1 MRSVRQAAKRRL
13 RSGRRSVLRG
23 SGAWRWR
30 SGVPGLR
37 WVLAVLGSLSVRGQV
52 ASAALWLA
60 VLTAVSYLPVLG
72 HGRLHLS
79 ISTANTSLLSTL
91 WQVQATS
98 VGLVLALVVFVFG
111 LLPQGR
117 GRLTYREFLRRTW
130 ALPLTTANVA
140 SLLFIGMVLLGLG
153 HQDPSAGSVSGSGWA
168 VTLASCVSLLSIAT
182 IVLVLAQTLKAISR
196 EAQGDAQR
204 DYQLKAVDQAARD
217 ELIERMSVRMMSDP
231 AWPYAFASSYPVPGR
246 TISVAGLEAG
256 VVRDVST
263 WRLRI
268 LKQLAERRQHV
279 EPTVRAW
286 PGRTASAG
294 TPLMTID
301 LTSGPLEAWW
311 AARCVRTRRTRSD
324 ALGSVLAALHG
335 EALEHIRTGRQTEA
349 VEGMRSLFGLQEL
362 LWQAYTAY
370 GQGLAAGGPAV
381 LYGKDPGER
390 IDSMLGDL
398 LRTAAVSMDEAVRR
412 EAGDLPRVIAREAL
426 YREDR
431 SAVWQ
436 LLRHLEGV
444 YIAVVGELSGGGL
457 RDLPATGLARSRLHH
472 PFRSLLSFV
481 NYYLGSAID
490 QAIAGGTTGW
500 DGRPLPP
507 ADFLLARLQDA
518 NEAML
523 RLLRRAIQFR
533 DSVTVARVLDAWK
546 LPDMPLARDAI
557 SRAPGAAAVG
567 VGSTAGAAPGSRH
580 DQSLKNAQA
589 DLDAMM
595 LRLLGAALDAE
606 RAAYRETPQPNAQLP
621 GEEHADREKHGASLS
636 AVTDA
641 VLARLP
647 VGRLWDTLERAL
659 ETASGDWRWE
669 YSDDEIIPAGV
680 VDVRSIDT
688 VSPLIEAFSLAVVA
702 HPALVGGT
710 VPDRRLILDRGPG
723 LVAEITGVPSAHGAW
738 LLRHGC
744 TPEHAASNAT
754 ALKDQIDEAMRTAQH
769 ELEEEIRGAPVRQQA
784 LGEVHQ
790 AGLAAF
796 REQDTAARLFAWAN
810 SLVSKAG
817 KQSVS
822 AALNA
827 SRRDLIGDSNGMTR
841 YYGQR
846 LGGYLA
852 WKALAQLLLAVSQAG
867 EKATV
872 RPDDIS
878 AAVRDAITQLSSG
891 IPAGAG
897 QNAPA
902 SRTAVFIPDI
912 PYGLRNDL
920 QITQAQGPDARSLVA
935 RQLGLYDD
943 SLASQITGTIEGV
956 PVFVTSALEG
966 RVLAVD
972 LGRFGDLLRPAPGG
986 TQSSDPELD
995 LHEPAD
1001 PLRPSAGPAPGAS
1014 PAEEAQIKPLEVQLV
1029 LGLPTEIEVKDASA
1043 ARVIKFK

>member
-1 MRSVRQAAKRRL
+1 M
-13 RSGRRSVLRG
+13 
-23 SGAWRWR
+23 
-30 SGVPGLR
+30 
-37 WVLAVLGSLSVRGQV
+37 RGQL

-60 VLTAVSYLPVLG
+60 VLTALSYLPALG

-79 ISTANTSLLSTL
+79 ISAANTSLLSTL

-153 HQDPSAGSVSGSGWA
+153 HQHPSAGSVPGSGWA

-196 EAQGDAQR
+196 EAQEDAQR

-217 ELIERMSVRMMSDP
+217 ELIERTSVRMMSDP
-231 AWPYAFASSYPVPGR
+231 AWPYAFAPSYPVPGR
-246 TISVAGLEAG
+246 TINVAGLESG
-256 VVRDVST
+256 VVRDVSM

-301 LTSGPLEAWW
+301 LTSGPVEAWW

-324 ALGSVLAALHG
+324 ALGSALEALHG
-335 EALEHIRTGRQTEA
+335 EALEHIRAGRQTEA

-362 LWQAYTAY
+362 LWQAYAAY
-370 GQGLAAGGPAV
+370 GQDVATGGPAV

-390 IDSMLGDL
+390 IDAMLGDS

-412 EAGDLPRVIAREAL
+412 EASDLPRVIASEAL
-426 YREDR
+426 YREDPR
-431 SAVWQ
+431 TVWQ

-444 YIAVVGELSGGGL
+444 YIVVVGELSRGGL

-481 NYYLGSAID
+481 NYYLGPAID
-490 QAIAGGTTGW
+490 QAIAGSTTGW
-500 DGRPLPP
+500 GGRPLPP

-533 DSVTVARVLDAWK
+533 DSVTIARVLDAWK
-546 LPDMPLARDAI
+546 LPEMPLAQDAI
-557 SRAPGAAAVG
+557 SRAPAAAAMVAG
-567 VGSTAGAAPGSRH
+567 GTAGAAPGGQGYA
-580 DQSLKNAQA
+580 QSLKNAES

-595 LRLLGAALDAE
+595 LRLLAAALGAE
-606 RAAYRETPQPNAQLP
+606 RAAYREAPPRPNAQLP
-621 GEEHADREKHGASLS
+621 GGDHADGERHGAGPG

-647 VGRLWDTLERAL
+647 AGRLWNALDRAV
-659 ETASGDWRWE
+659 EAASGDWRWE

-723 LVAEITGVPSAHGAW
+723 LVTEITRVPSTHGAW

-744 TPEHAASNAT
+744 APEDAASDAT

-769 ELEEEIRGAPVRQQA
+769 ELEEEIRAAPVRQQA
-784 LGEVHQ
+784 LAEVHQ
-790 AGLAAF
+790 AGLTAF

-810 SLVSKAG
+810 RLLSKTG
-817 KQSVS
+817 TQSVS

-827 SRRDLIGDSNGMTR
+827 ARRDLIGDSNGMTR

-846 LGGYLA
+846 IGGYLA
-852 WKALAQLLLAVSQAG
+852 WKTLAQLLLAVSQAG
-867 EKATV
+867 EKITV
-872 RPDDIS
+872 RPEDIS
-878 AAVRDAITQLSSG
+878 AAVRDAITQLSPG
-891 IPAGAG
+891 IPSGAR
-897 QNAPA
+897 QHAPA
-902 SRTAVFIPDI
+902 SRTVVFIPDI
-912 PYGLRNDL
+912 PYGLRNDI
-920 QITQAQGPDARSLVA
+920 QITKALGPNARSLLA

-943 SLASQITGTIEGV
+943 SLASQIVGTIAGV

-986 TQSSDPELD
+986 TQSPDPELD
-995 LHEPAD
+995 LLEPA
-1001 PLRPSAGPAPGAS
+1001 PSAGSAPGAS
-1014 PAEEAQIKPLEVQLV
+1014 PAGGVEIKPLEVQLV
-1029 LGLPTEIEVKDASA
+1029 LSLPTEIEVKDASA
-1043 ARVIKFK
+1043 VRVIKFE

>member
-1 MRSVRQAAKRRL
+1 MRSVRQTAERSL

-23 SGAWRWR
+23 SVAWRWR

-37 WVLAVLGSLSVRGQV
+37 WLPAVLGSLSVRGQLL
-52 ASAALWLA
+52 SAALWLA
-60 VLTAVSYLPVLG
+60 ALTAVSYLPALG
-72 HGRLHLS
+72 HGQLHLS
-79 ISTANTSLLSTL
+79 IPAANTSLLSTL

-98 VGLVLALVVFVFG
+98 VGLALALVVFVFG

-153 HQDPSAGSVSGSGWA
+153 HQDLSAGSVPGSGWA

-182 IVLVLAQTLKAISR
+182 IVLVLAQTLKAISH
-196 EAQGDAQR
+196 EAQKDAQR

-217 ELIERMSVRMMSDP
+217 ELMERTSVRMMSDP
-231 AWPYAFASSYPVPGR
+231 GWPYAFAPSYPVPGR
-246 TISVAGLEAG
+246 TISVAELETG
-256 VVRDVST
+256 VVRDVSM

-279 EPTVRAW
+279 EPTVRVW

-294 TPLMTID
+294 TPLITID

-311 AARCVRTRRTRSD
+311 AARCIRTRRTRFD
-324 ALGSVLAALHG
+324 ALGSALAALHG
-335 EALEHIRTGRQTEA
+335 EALEHIRAGRQTEA
-349 VEGMRSLFGLQEL
+349 IEGMRSLFGLQEL
-362 LWQAYTAY
+362 LWQAYAAY
-370 GQGLAAGGPAV
+370 GQSTAAGGPAV

-390 IDSMLGDL
+390 IDAMLGDL

-412 EAGDLPRVIAREAL
+412 EASDLPRVIAREAL
-426 YREDR
+426 YREEP
-431 SAVWQ
+431 STVWQ

-481 NYYLGSAID
+481 NYYLGHAID

-500 DGRPLPP
+500 DGRTLPP
-507 ADFLLARLQDA
+507 ADFLLARLADA

-523 RLLRRAIQFR
+523 HLLRRAIQFQN
-533 DSVTVARVLDAWK
+533 SVTVGRVLDAWM
-546 LPDMPLARDAI
+546 LPDMPLARNAI
-557 SRAPGAAAVG
+557 SQALDGAAVVA
-567 VGSTAGAAPGSRH
+567 GSTVGPPGSQGYA
-580 DQSLKNAQA
+580 QSLTNAET

-595 LRLLGAALDAE
+595 LRLLAAALDAE
-606 RAAYRETPQPNAQLP
+606 RAASGEAPRPNAPLP
-621 GEEHADREKHGASLS
+621 REDHADWDRHGDSLS
-636 AVTDA
+636 AVTDT

-647 VGRLWDTLERAL
+647 SGRLWNALDRAL
-659 ETASGDWRWE
+659 ETANGDWRWE
-669 YSDDEIIPAGV
+669 YSDDEILPAGV
-680 VDVRSIDT
+680 VDVRSINT
-688 VSPLIEAFSLAVVA
+688 VSPIIEAFSLAVVA

-723 LVAEITGVPSAHGAW
+723 LVTEITRVPSAHEAW
-738 LLRHGC
+738 LHRHGC
-744 TPEHAASNAT
+744 TPERAASNVT

-769 ELEEEIRGAPVRQQA
+769 ELEEEIRTAPVRQQA
-784 LGEVHQ
+784 LAEVHQ

-796 REQDTAARLFAWAN
+796 REQDTAARLCAWADR
-810 SLVSKAG
+810 LVSKPG
-817 KQSVS
+817 TQSVS

-841 YYGQR
+841 YYGKR

-852 WKALAQLLLAVSQAG
+852 WKTLAQLLLAVSQAG
-867 EKATV
+867 EKITV

-878 AAVRDAITQLSSG
+878 AAVRDAITQLSLG
-891 IPAGAG
+891 VPARAR
-897 QNAPA
+897 QYAPV
-902 SRTAVFIPDI
+902 SRTAVFFPDI

-920 QITQAQGPDARSLVA
+920 QITKALGPAARSLVA
-935 RQLGLYDD
+935 RQLGLDD
-943 SLASQITGTIEGV
+943 NSLASQIVGTIEGV

-972 LGRFGDLLRPAPGG
+972 LGRFGDLLRPVPGG
-986 TQSSDPELD
+986 TQSPDPELD
-995 LHEPAD
+995 LLEPAD
-1001 PLRPSAGPAPGAS
+1001 PLRPSARSAPGAS
-1014 PAEEAQIKPLEVQLV
+1014 PAGGVQIKPLEVQLV
-1029 LGLPTEIEVKDASA
+1029 LSLPTEIEIKDASA
-1043 ARVIKFK
+1043 ARVIKFE